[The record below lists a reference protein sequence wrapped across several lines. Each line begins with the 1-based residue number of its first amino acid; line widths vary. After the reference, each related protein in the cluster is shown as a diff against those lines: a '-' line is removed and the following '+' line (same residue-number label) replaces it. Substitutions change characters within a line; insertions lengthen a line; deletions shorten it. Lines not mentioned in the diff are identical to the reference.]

1 MRLNSMEWSNVS
13 KREKTTTYP
22 KNICDAQKPQA
33 IIFNIKENING
44 ATKTTTTHNTTNTN
58 QIANVMAEERKY
70 IGTDA
75 MKISKEST
83 EISGRLAKSNT
94 MNNNNGS

>member
-1 MRLNSMEWSNVS
+1 MEWSNVS
-13 KREKTTTYP
+13 KREKTIYS
-22 KNICDAQKPQA
+22 KNIFDAQKPQA

-44 ATKTTTTHNTTNTN
+44 HKNNNTNNTTNTN